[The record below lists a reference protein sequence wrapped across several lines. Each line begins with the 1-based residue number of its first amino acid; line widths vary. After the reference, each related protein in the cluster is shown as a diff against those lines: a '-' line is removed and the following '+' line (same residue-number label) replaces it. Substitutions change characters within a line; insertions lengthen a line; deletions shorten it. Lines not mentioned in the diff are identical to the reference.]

1 MRSGASPSEQA
12 PEFPPGDPLID
23 EVRERRRRLLEE
35 HGNDL
40 ERFCRALQAFQAEH
54 PDKVR
59 PRGSSAQGR

>member
-1 MRSGASPSEQA
+1 MDRMNAQPPSGRSA
-12 PEFPPGDPLID
+12 GDPLID

-35 HGNDL
+35 HDNDL